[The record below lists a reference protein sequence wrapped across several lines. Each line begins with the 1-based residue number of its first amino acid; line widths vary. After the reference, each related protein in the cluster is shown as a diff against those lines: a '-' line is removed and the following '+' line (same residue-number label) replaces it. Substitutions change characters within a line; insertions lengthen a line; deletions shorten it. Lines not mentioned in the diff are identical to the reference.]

1 MKKEKINHTQ
11 SGRGYLLRVSAS
23 DICNFDCAFCHPNQN
38 EKINDAL
45 TDEEFLKVFKNIND
59 MYKLKT
65 LHFTGGEPLTRKTLP
80 DIIRKCREMAGP
92 DLDIAITTN
101 ASLLDKYLDDLLDA
115 GLNRANISL
124 HSLDPDKFKSFTG
137 TKYNVDDIIKTILK
151 AKKKGLKIKINS
163 VVIRDFNDKDVTKM
177 TDFCFKEGII
187 PRFLELGIYGP
198 VAQWFSEKDQVPH
211 AEILSIIEEK
221 YGHFERDYTYR
232 GNGPSKY
239 YKNDKGYVFGILDNQ
254 SDKLCRGCDRFRMN
268 ANGFIKVCNFQPIDL
283 KKSIKSDKALQKEL
297 IKLGE
302 MLDSRGTDY
311 IGKRL
316 HRNDYYFRWNHPEK
330 NTEVQCEVIK

>member
-23 DICNFDCAFCHPNQN
+23 DICNYDCAFCHPNQN

-45 TDEEFLKVFKNIND
+45 SDKEFLKVFKNIND
-59 MYKLKT
+59 IYQLKT

-80 DIIRKCREMAGP
+80 NIIRKCRKIAGNE
-92 DLDIAITTN
+92 LDIAVTTN
-101 ASLLDKYLDDLLDA
+101 ASLLNLYLDRLMEA
-115 GLNRANISL
+115 GLSRANISL
-124 HSLDPDKFKSFTG
+124 HTLDSKKYKDFTG
-137 TKYNVDDIIKTILK
+137 TNIDVENIIKTILN
-151 AKKKGLKIKINS
+151 AKEKGLAIKINS
-163 VVIRDFNDKDVTKM
+163 VVIRGFNDKDVVKM
-177 TDFCFKEGII
+177 ADFCFKNGII

-198 VAQWFSEKDQVPH
+198 VSQWFKPEDQVSH
-211 AEILSIIEEK
+211 KEILELIEKK
-221 YGHFERDYTYR
+221 YGKFERDLTYR

-239 YKNDKGYVFGILDNQ
+239 YKNKKGYVFGILDNQ

-268 ANGFIKVCNFQPIDL
+268 ANGYIKVCNFYPIDL
-283 KKSIKSDKALQKEL
+283 KKFLKNTNELKSEL
-297 IKLGE
+297 LKLGQ

-316 HRNDYYFRWNHPEK
+316 HRNDYYFRWSHPEK
-330 NTEVQCEVIK
+330 NKEVQCEKFR